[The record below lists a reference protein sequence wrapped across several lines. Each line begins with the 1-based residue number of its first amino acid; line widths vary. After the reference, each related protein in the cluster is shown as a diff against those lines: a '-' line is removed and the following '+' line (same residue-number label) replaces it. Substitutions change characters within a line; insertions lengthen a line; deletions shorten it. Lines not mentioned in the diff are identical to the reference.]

1 MKRLFIGYPNSY
13 EIIDHI
19 KDRLQKELD
28 TLEEDK
34 KRGIS
39 WWSEDRFARY
49 SHEKYVYRQQLKELD
64 ILYKEVDEAEKLEDS
79 AIGNFEDYPEPDPPF

>member
-1 MKRLFIGYPNSY
+1 MKRLFPGGYPNSY
-13 EIIDHI
+13 EIIEHLQ
-19 KDRLQKELD
+19 DRLQKELD

-49 SHEKYVYRQQLKELD
+49 SHERYVYRQQVKELD
-64 ILYKEVDEAEKLEDS
+64 ILYKEVERAELLEDS
-79 AIGNFEDYPEPDPPF
+79 AIGNFEDAPPF